1 MENLDVLYEILL
13 LICQW
18 WNIEHPGLFL
28 MKIHPVERKLYQII
42 NGGTTAL
49 VYDESYLTLRGM
61 HSWLNPLCKYSLS
74 AINRL
79 IACLHFRV
87 QRDYKMPRNL
97 GVMGIDRGLHASF
110 ASQPAIIL
118 PMPLRCCKTL
128 ISILSHPKSAL
139 DIHTHSNDNLMIGYS
154 EAPPRVSQLVGRVNA
169 K

>member
-61 HSWLNPLCKYSLS
+61 HSWLNPLCNYSLS

-97 GVMGIDRGLHASF
+97 GVTGNDGGLRW
-110 ASQPAIIL
+110 
-118 PMPLRCCKTL
+118 PLYLHGDFRYYGSTYTFHQSWEYTAVCKTVEHVK
-128 ISILSHPKSAL
+128 IYVIPEITYCYNSW
-139 DIHTHSNDNLMIGYS
+139 
-154 EAPPRVSQLVGRVNA
+154 
-169 K
+169 

>member
-1 MENLDVLYEILL
+1 MEYLDVLYEILL

-28 MKIHPVERKLYQII
+28 MKIHPVKRKLYQII

-61 HSWLNPLCKYSLS
+61 HSWLNPLCNYSLS

-97 GVMGIDRGLHASF
+97 GVMGIDRGLNSYSPATGTCSNQVS
-110 ASQPAIIL
+110 APGKIQPCSIPVLIL
-118 PMPLRCCKTL
+118 VIQFLLLTDNKL
-128 ISILSHPKSAL
+128 I
-139 DIHTHSNDNLMIGYS
+139 
-154 EAPPRVSQLVGRVNA
+154 
-169 K
+169 